1 MFKKILIVSLVM
13 AVSAAL
19 LFRSDV
25 TGRDL
30 VDKGAVVTRQGILQH
45 EDLEWYLLTENI
57 SYQLHFGPRDYL
69 SQTGLELE
77 KGNRITIV
85 GFSSATDI
93 AVVEAADGEKSY
105 HFRNENGRPF
115 WAGNGMRKR
124 QEENRRLDVPFGM
137 NRKNHESFSWKENAP
152 LRERGW
158 FEMNEDNRKNREE
171 GLQKNRRNWS

>member
-1 MFKKILIVSLVM
+1 MLKKILIVSLVM

-19 LFRSDV
+19 LFGSDV

-30 VDKGAVVTRQGILQH
+30 VDKGAVVTRKGILQY
-45 EDLEWYLLTENI
+45 EDLEWYLLTENE

-85 GFSSATDI
+85 GFSSGTDI
-93 AVVEAADGEKSY
+93 AVIEAAGREKSY
-105 HFRNENGRPF
+105 HFRDENGRPF

-124 QEENRRLDVPFGM
+124 QEENQRLDVPFGM
-137 NRKNHESFSWKENAP
+137 NRKNHESSSWKEN
-152 LRERGW
+152 E
-158 FEMNEDNRKNREE
+158 
-171 GLQKNRRNWS
+171 